1 MMLKKRVVTAAL
13 AAALSL
19 MIASPAQAGWEVL
32 KPANAWEKI
41 KKQVAKQEIS
51 GSLTLVNADIIDGIS
66 TSLRYKIESEPS
78 YVDGYYTRIDK
89 YIMDFGVDI
98 GDLINDMD
106 SPVSFGINKGTEIIF
121 ARQFKN
127 QKDSLL
133 TLPYT
138 MRNLPL
144 TAEKAITRLV
154 PGDFV
159 AFEGK
164 ISLILS
170 LGYDTLK
177 GSFEAGASTH
187 AYLSGNFMVHLFR
200 MADNKMRVKL
210 IAVRGEGVGANAGVE
225 VEDLEVLGVNLID
238 NRIEKWLNFV
248 PLKASAGLGKNDV
261 IMLDYVFDLDN
272 AQAAQAYDGLMQN
285 KVMFKDVKILNPL
298 ASRKDLQNQLL
309 ADLTD
314 VEAITMEDAQ
324 APAQQRRID
333 RVFKGSSEGVF
344 RDAKTKFSL
353 SLLKFEAGRAY
364 GENKVLSFDKKD
376 QERHFLLDTFSKYK
390 KSKILF
396 GLFGEETLATSN
408 LLFTS
413 NSRWA
418 PQRFVTLTSSNEM
431 KMRDVSPRDFREI
444 QKIVQET
451 IGLQEYNK
459 VPWHLWTFENGK
471 IVNGYFKQEVF
482 FNPDAL
488 AYLPY
493 MTKEAFVAKFK
504 AYIATKSRPR
514 STPIIGGLIPPKGAI
529 GNWMAAFTGDI
540 KRIAERLQ
548 IIINPATTVEKRF
561 EAFEDLQEIGIWRE
575 RGVGFLMS
583 LVPETSQHQLMRY
596 EMVLSAKGTTPI
608 QYSFGTFAEES
619 LYRSLMYIQNII
631 HNRSFDLRL
640 FSDDAGEYRTH
651 TKPAPLM

>member
-1 MMLKKRVVTAAL
+1 MMLKKSFLTAVL
-13 AAALSL
+13 AAGFSVLTAVP
-19 MIASPAQAGWEVL
+19 ASAGWEVL

-41 KKQVAKQEIS
+41 KKEVAKQEIG

-89 YIMDFGVDI
+89 YMMNMGVNV

-106 SPVSFGINKGTEIIF
+106 SPVSFGIDKGTEIIF
-121 ARQFKN
+121 ARQFKS

-133 TLPYT
+133 SLPYT

-164 ISLILS
+164 LNVVLS

-187 AYLSGNFMVHLFR
+187 AYLSGNFMVHMFR

-225 VEDLEVLGVNLID
+225 IEDFEVLGISLID
-238 NRIEKWLNFV
+238 SRLEKWLSFT

-261 IMLDYVFDLDN
+261 IMLDYVFDLN
-272 AQAAQAYDGLMQN
+272 NPQAAQAYDGLLQN

-298 ASRKDLQNQLL
+298 ASRTDLQNQLL
-309 ADLTD
+309 ADLSD
-314 VEAITMEDAQ
+314 VEQIALEDSTI
-324 APAQQRRID
+324 PAQQRRID
-333 RVFKGSSEGVF
+333 RIFKGSTAGIH
-344 RDAKTKFSL
+344 RDARTKFSL
-353 SLLKFEAGRAY
+353 TLLKFEAGRAY
-364 GENKVLSFDKKD
+364 GENKVLSFDKYD
-376 QERHFLLDTFSKYK
+376 QQQHFLLDTFSKYK

-396 GLFGEETLATSN
+396 GLFGEQTLNSSN
-408 LLFTS
+408 LLFTADS
-413 NSRWA
+413 KWTPA
-418 PQRFVTLTSSNEM
+418 RFVTLTSSNEM
-431 KMRDVSPRDFREI
+431 KMRDVSKHDFREI

-451 IGLQEYNK
+451 IGDKEFNK
-459 VPWHLWTFENGK
+459 IPWNNWSFANGK

-482 FNPDAL
+482 FNPEAL
-488 AYLPY
+488 SMLPHLS
-493 MTKEAFVAKFK
+493 KEALSARFEK
-504 AYIATKSRPR
+504 YIASKTRPR
-514 STPIIGGLIPPKGAI
+514 SGPSIRAIIPKGSIA
-529 GNWMAAFTGDI
+529 NWMAAFTGDI
-540 KRIAERLQ
+540 RRVGARLAVV
-548 IIINPATTVEKRF
+548 IDPKTTVEKRF
-561 EAFEDLQEIGIWRE
+561 EAFDDLQEMGIWRE
-575 RGVGFLMS
+575 RGIGFLMS
-583 LVPETSQHQLMRY
+583 LIPEASQHQLLRY
-596 EMVLSAKGTTPI
+596 EMILSAKGVTPI
-608 QYSFGTFAEES
+608 QYGFGSFAEEK

-640 FSDDAGEYRTH
+640 YADENGEFRTH

>member
-1 MMLKKRVVTAAL
+1 MLKKSFLMVIL
-13 AAALSL
+13 AAGVSVLTALP
-19 MIASPAQAGWEVL
+19 ASAGWEVL

-41 KKQVAKQEIS
+41 KKEVAKQEIG
-51 GSLTLVNADIIDGIS
+51 GSVTLVNADIINGIS

-98 GDLINDMD
+98 GDLLNDMD
-106 SPVSFGINKGTEIIF
+106 SPISFGINKGTEIIF
-121 ARQFKN
+121 ARQFKT

-164 ISLILS
+164 LNLVLS

-200 MADNKMRVKL
+200 MADDKMRVKL
-210 IAVRGEGVGANAGVE
+210 IAVRGEGVGANVGVE
-225 VEDLEVLGVNLID
+225 VEDLEILGVNLID

-248 PLKASAGLGKNDV
+248 PLKASTGLGKKDV

-272 AQAAQAYDGLMQN
+272 AQAAQAYDNLMQN
-285 KVMFKDVKILNPL
+285 KVMFKDVKILNPM
-298 ASRKDLQNQLL
+298 ASRQDLQNQLL
-309 ADLTD
+309 ADLTG

-324 APAQQRRID
+324 MPAQQRRID
-333 RVFKGSSEGVF
+333 RVFKGSSEGLY

-364 GENKVLSFDKKD
+364 GENKVLSFDKQD

-408 LLFTS
+408 LLFTAGS
-413 NSRWA
+413 KWE

-431 KMRDVSPRDFREI
+431 KMRDVSARDFREI
-444 QKIVQET
+444 QKIVLET
-451 IGLQEYNK
+451 IGQKEYSK
-459 VPWHLWTFENGK
+459 VPWHLWSFANGK

-482 FNPDAL
+482 FNPNAL
-488 AYLPY
+488 NYLPY
-493 MTKEAFVAKFK
+493 MTKDAFAARFK
-504 AYIATKSRPR
+504 AYIASKSRPR
-514 STPIIGGLIPPKGAI
+514 STPVIRVLLPPKGAF
-529 GNWMAAFTGDI
+529 GNWLAAFTGDI
-540 KRIAERLQ
+540 NRIASRLQ
-548 IIINPATTVEKRF
+548 IIINPLTTVEKRF
-561 EAFEDLQEIGIWRE
+561 EAFEELQEIGIWRE

-583 LVPETSQHQLMRY
+583 LVPEASQHQLMRY
-596 EMVLSAKGTTPI
+596 EMVLSAKGTQPI

-640 FSDDAGEYRTH
+640 FADDAGEYRTS